1 MKLNKHTTSK
11 TKNFT
16 INLDMKNQQLEEP
29 TYQSAWTELQRI
41 VNDLQGGSVGIDE
54 LTAKIERAAELVR
67 FCRERLRS
75 TEDAVGRLGQ

>member
-1 MKLNKHTTSK
+1 MKKEQT
-11 TKNFT
+11 
-16 INLDMKNQQLEEP
+16 EEP
-29 TYQSAWTELQRI
+29 SYQSAWTELQKI

-54 LTAKIERAAELVR
+54 LSSKIDRAAELVR

>member
-1 MKLNKHTTSK
+1 MKK
-11 TKNFT
+11 
-16 INLDMKNQQLEEP
+16 QQPEEP
-29 TYQSAWTELQRI
+29 SYQSAWTELQKI

-54 LTAKIERAAELVR
+54 LSTKIERAAELVR

>member
-1 MKLNKHTTSK
+1 
-11 TKNFT
+11 
-16 INLDMKNQQLEEP
+16 MKNQQPEET

-54 LTAKIERAAELVR
+54 LTDKIERAAELVR

>member
-1 MKLNKHTTSK
+1 MKKL
-11 TKNFT
+11 
-16 INLDMKNQQLEEP
+16 QPEEP
-29 TYQSAWTELQRI
+29 SYQSAWTELQKI
-41 VNDLQGGSVGIDE
+41 VNDLQGGSIGIDE

>member
-1 MKLNKHTTSK
+1 MIKQTV
-11 TKNFT
+11 
-16 INLDMKNQQLEEP
+16 EEP
-29 TYQSAWTELQRI
+29 TYQSAWTELQKI

-54 LTAKIERAAELVR
+54 LSNKIERAAELVR

>member
-1 MKLNKHTTSK
+1 
-11 TKNFT
+11 
-16 INLDMKNQQLEEP
+16 MKNEQTEEP
-29 TYQSAWTELQRI
+29 SYQSAWTELQKI

-54 LTAKIERAAELVR
+54 LSSKIERAAELVR

>member
-1 MKLNKHTTSK
+1 
-11 TKNFT
+11 
-16 INLDMKNQQLEEP
+16 MKNQQPEET

-54 LTAKIERAAELVR
+54 LTNKIERAAELVR

>member
-1 MKLNKHTTSK
+1 MKKLAP
-11 TKNFT
+11 
-16 INLDMKNQQLEEP
+16 EEP
-29 TYQSAWTELQRI
+29 TYEAAWTELQKI

-54 LTAKIERAAELVR
+54 LTAKIDRAAELVR

>member
-1 MKLNKHTTSK
+1 MK
-11 TKNFT
+11 
-16 INLDMKNQQLEEP
+16 QQPEEP
-29 TYQSAWTELQRI
+29 SYQSAWTELQKI

-54 LTAKIERAAELVR
+54 LTVKIDRAAELVR